1 MAKNKNKIK
10 VLIADDHR
18 IICEGLR
25 LYLQRD
31 GFEVVGIATTGRQA
45 VELTLALRPDVVL
58 LDIRMPDMD
67 GLEALAEIMSAKLG
81 ISVIMLTAF
90 VRIEYLTRAITL
102 GASGFLSKEVDPER
116 IPHAIRVVTSGDS
129 IIDKDVLQ
137 EAIREFYFVTGSE
150 APKGSAPIQP
160 LTAQELR
167 VLRFIAEGFNNGSIA
182 AMLTVSRN
190 TVKAHVSSILSK
202 LGLSDRTQAAIW
214 AVRRGLVD

>member
-1 MAKNKNKIK
+1 M
-10 VLIADDHR
+10 
-18 IICEGLR
+18 
-25 LYLQRD
+25 YLEKD
-31 GFEVVGIATTGRQA
+31 GFEVVGIANTGREA
-45 VELTLALRPDVVL
+45 LELTMALRPDVLL

-67 GLEALAEIMSAKLG
+67 GLEVLSRIKSSKLKTA
-81 ISVIMLTAF
+81 VIVLTGF

-102 GASGFLSKEVDPER
+102 GASGFLSKEVDPKR

-129 IIDKDVLQ
+129 IIDREVLQ

-150 APKGSAPIQP
+150 AQPESAPVQP
-160 LTAQELR
+160 LTGQELR
-167 VLRFIAEGFNNGSIA
+167 VLKLIAEGFNNDSIA
-182 AMLTVSRN
+182 DILSVSRN